1 MSADQF
7 LRAIIVMRIFEF
19 TYEDLAFHISDSRSL
34 RRFRAGIESGI
45 FRLKR
50 SFGLI
55 RCIWKGF

>member
-34 RRFRAGIESGI
+34 RRFRAGIEYCY
-45 FRLKR
+45 F
-50 SFGLI
+50 FY
-55 RCIWKGF
+55 